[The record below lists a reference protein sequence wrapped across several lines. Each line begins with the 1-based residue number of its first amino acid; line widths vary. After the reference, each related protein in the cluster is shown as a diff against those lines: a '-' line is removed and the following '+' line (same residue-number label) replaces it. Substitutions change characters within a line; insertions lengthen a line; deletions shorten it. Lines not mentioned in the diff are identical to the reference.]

1 MESTVAGNPIAAAAQ
16 AFENAN
22 PNAAIFDDSGSDL
35 DDDLELEFALEMD
48 ASIVEL
54 IETPTDPFV
63 IIESAETD
71 SQTPIVAETGEDFLV
86 GNVGDDLLI
95 SEEAAELAAKAEEEA
110 AKQAEEAAEL
120 AAKAEEEAA
129 KQAEEAAKQAAKD
142 EEEAAKQAEE
152 AAKQADEAT
161 QQAASDAESAAQQ
174 AMSDYGDY
182 LTDGAETTLVI
193 SQSDDSS
200 VFLFDVT
207 QSTGNGNGNGN
218 NGSVEI
224 DGIVGGLGNDNLDG
238 SDGLDI
244 LIGGS
249 GQDVLNGGAGND
261 LLIGGEDADTFR
273 YTAASES
280 SMGEANRD
288 VIDDF
293 NANSEG
299 DVILLEG
306 FAVGDLVFLG
316 DENSAFSGGGLSAEA
331 RFNEDTKLLEID
343 ADGDAEVD
351 MEMTLENVAVDD
363 LDASNFVVV

>member
-129 KQAEEAAKQAAKD
+129 KQAEEAAKQA
-142 EEEAAKQAEE
+142 
-152 AAKQADEAT
+152 DEAT

-249 GQDVLNGGAGND
+249 GQDVLNG
-261 LLIGGEDADTFR
+261 
-273 YTAASES
+273 SES